1 MQNPR
6 YALYLKK
13 LAERDWTTEQIFII
27 AACSI
32 VLWLSLRESKRVDRL
47 LIWGG
52 VAFYYV
58 SLVVM
63 VVLYFWPG
71 FIH

>member
-6 YALYLKK
+6 YALYLQMF
-13 LAERDWTTEQIFII
+13 AERDWTMEQIVII
-27 AACSI
+27 AACAI
-32 VLWLSLRESKRVDRL
+32 ILWFSLRESIDRL